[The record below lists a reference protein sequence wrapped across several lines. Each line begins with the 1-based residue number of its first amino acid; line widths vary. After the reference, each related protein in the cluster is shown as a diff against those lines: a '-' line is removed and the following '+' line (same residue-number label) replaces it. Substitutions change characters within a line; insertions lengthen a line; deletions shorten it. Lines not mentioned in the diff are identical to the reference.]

1 TWHEAYGESEKLI
14 AEIARDIKAAAQES
28 ESSGRVDLYRAL
40 PDDLADIHKGDLKRR
55 LGKALASHVGSQFDE
70 SGLHLEK
77 AATDRRSGAIYWKV
91 AGLQVS
97 QVSMPQKAESPRT
110 NYPPESLQSD
120 ASAIFEEKYFPVVE
134 ENKPAKPANLQI
146 EGGETG
152 DDPPLD
158 LQERVRTPRGSGM
171 VVQRWQ
177 DLIGVKLDKTHEVI
191 YFRGKEEIVRILPHD
206 TTRRQD
212 TS

>member
-1 TWHEAYGESEKLI
+1 M
-14 AEIARDIKAAAQES
+14 RDIKAAAQENHQA
-28 ESSGRVDLYRAL
+28 SGTDLYSAL

-97 QVSMPQKAESPRT
+97 QVSLPQKAESPRT
-110 NYPPESLQSD
+110 NDPPDGLQRG
-120 ASAIFEEKYFPVVE
+120 ASAILEENFSSEVE
-134 ENKPAKPANLQI
+134 ENKPAKPANLQSA
-146 EGGETG
+146 EGETE
-152 DDPPLD
+152 DEPPLD
-158 LQERVRTPRGSGM
+158 LQERVRTPRGTGM

-177 DLIGVKLDKTHEVI
+177 GLIGVKLDETQEVI
-191 YFRGKEEIVRILPHD
+191 YFRGKEEIARIVPHD